1 MLHPS
6 FVFHFAYL
14 DPGTGSML
22 VQSFVGVLAGVSV
35 FGRRVIINAFRKVKS
50 LFTRS
55 ANAQSNK

>member
-1 MLHPS
+1 MLHP

-35 FGRRVIINAFRKVKS
+35 FGRRVIANTFRKAKS
-50 LFTRS
+50 FFTRG
-55 ANAQSNK
+55 ANSSSK